1 MSTVDA
7 SPQPDAATQEDPVL
21 ECLSFLA
28 RRYDRP
34 SSPVVLSAGLALT
47 DTGKLPFHQIEAALE
62 HVGLRAEAIRRPTLR
77 RWRPTSTPAV
87 LELKDDHAV
96 ILLEV
101 KAKQGLIHD
110 PRREDDYW
118 TDLARLDEVY
128 DGSAVVIEPDPTR
141 DRENERP
148 WAKAAR
154 DHWFWSEIWRAR
166 HRFGYVVVAAA
177 VINLLAFALPLFTMN
192 VYDRVIPNKATASL
206 WVLALGVAL
215 AMGLEFTMRL
225 ARAQVIDEI
234 GRELDAR
241 LSQKLF
247 EKVMNIPLLERRGS
261 TGAFARR
268 VSEYELVRDFFAS
281 TTVVLTVDMAFIVL
295 FLVLITILAGPL
307 VLVPIVG
314 VGVMV
319 TAGFMLQKAMTQ
331 VSHDAQADASL
342 QHSVL
347 VESIGGMETLK
358 AARAEGPMLGRWRRY
373 AQNSAGTQERMR
385 RLTAI
390 AVNMASLSQQF
401 ITIGLIVGGFYM
413 FNAGMIS
420 MGAIIALVMLAG
432 RALSPVGQFAFLIT
446 RARQALVTLETLQG
460 LMEGADERAQSVRS
474 VVPTI
479 GHGELQLDHLCF
491 RYPGASVDSLAD
503 ITMTIKPGER
513 IGIIGRVASGK
524 STLGRV
530 LCGLYPPSDGSMLV
544 DGLDS
549 RQYHAHELRG
559 AFRYVGQDAELFSG
573 TVRDNLVLGA
583 ADASD
588 EDLIEAVKRSGAD
601 MFIARDAAGFDLG
614 VGERGKALSGGQRSF
629 LVMARALVRPSKLL
643 FLDEPTGAMDTQSER
658 LFIERLA
665 TALKPEQTLV
675 VSTHRHAMLSLIN
688 RLIVIDRGRIIA
700 DGPRDKVLGELQKAA
715 TAAQQQQAKA

>member
-1 MSTVDA
+1 MSTA
-7 SPQPDAATQEDPVL
+7 EAFPQPDAATQDDPVL

-28 RRYDRP
+28 RRHDRP

-62 HVGLRAEAIRRPTLR
+62 HVGLRAETIRRPFLR
-77 RWRPTSTPAV
+77 RWRPSSTPAI

-96 ILLEV
+96 VLLAV
-101 KAKQGLIHD
+101 KDKQGLIWD
-110 PRREDDYW
+110 PRRPDEYW
-118 TDLARLDEVY
+118 ADLARLEETY
-128 DGSAVVIEPDPTR
+128 KGSAVLIEADPTR

-154 DHWFWSEIWRAR
+154 THWFWSEVWRVR
-166 HRFGYVVVAAA
+166 RSFMFVALAA
-177 VINLLAFALPLFTMN
+177 GVINLLAFALPLFTMN
-192 VYDRVIPNKATASL
+192 VYDRIIPNKSVASL
-206 WVLALGVAL
+206 WVLALGVVL
-215 AMGLEFTMRL
+215 AMGLEFVLRL
-225 ARAQVIDEI
+225 ARGQLVDEI
-234 GRELDAR
+234 GRDLDAK

-247 EKVMNIPLLERRGS
+247 EKVMNIPLLERTGS

-281 TTVVLTVDMAFIVL
+281 TTVVLAVDMAFMVL
-295 FLVLITILAGPL
+295 FLALIAFIAPPL

-314 VGVMV
+314 LAIMIV
-319 TAGFMLQKAMTQ
+319 AGMTLQKSMTQ
-331 VSHDAQADASL
+331 VSKDAQADASL

-373 AQNSAGTQERMR
+373 AQTSAGTQEQLR
-385 RLTAI
+385 RLTSV
-390 AVNMASLSQQF
+390 AVNMASLAQQG

-413 FNAGMIS
+413 FNAGWIS

-432 RALSPVGQFAFLIT
+432 RALAPVGQFAFLIT
-446 RARQALVTLETLQG
+446 RARQALVTLETLQV
-460 LMEGADERAQSVRS
+460 LMDGADERALGVRS

-479 GHGELQLDHLCF
+479 GRGELKLEHVHF
-491 RYPGASVDSLAD
+491 KYPGASMDSLAD
-503 ITMTIKPGER
+503 INLTIEPGER

-530 LCGLYPPSDGSMLV
+530 LCGLYPPSEGSYLV

-549 RQYHAHELRG
+549 RQYHSHELRG
-559 AFRYVGQDAELFSG
+559 HFRYVGQDAELFSG

-583 ADASD
+583 ADATD
-588 EDLIEAVKRSGAD
+588 EELIAAVKRSGAD
-601 MFIARDAAGFDLG
+601 MFLARDASGFDLS
-614 VGERGKALSGGQRSF
+614 VGERGRALSGGQRSF
-629 LVMARALVRPSKLL
+629 LVLARALVKPAKLL

-658 LFIERLA
+658 WFIDSLGKA
-665 TALKPEQTLV
+665 IAKNQTLV
-675 VSTHRHAMLSLIN
+675 VSTHRHAMLNIVD
-688 RLIVIDRGRIIA
+688 RLIVIDQGRIVA
-700 DGPRDKVLGELQKAA
+700 DGPKDKVLAGLTKAA
-715 TAAQQQQAKA
+715 QEKVSA